1 MLMFWMPNLLQ
12 ARHVDLV
19 VEVAD
24 VADDRLV
31 LHPRH
36 VAAVMMLVPVVVM
49 KIRGL
54 DDVLEVFTSFFRRA
68 CSADR
73 IVRS

>member
-1 MLMFWMPNLLQ
+1 MLIRRIPAIRQ
-12 ARHVDLV
+12 PRHVDLV

-36 VAAVMMLVPVVVM
+36 LLGGDHVAVAG
-49 KIRGL
+49 RGDEDVTDR
-54 DDVLEVFTSFFRRA
+54 DDVLETRT
-68 CSADR
+68 
-73 IVRS
+73 

>member
-1 MLMFWMPNLLQ
+1 MIECPSENVHSSTCGLIVTRSAPEALEPG
-12 ARHVDLV
+12 HVDLV

-36 VAAVMMLVPVVVM
+36 VVE
-49 KIRGL
+49 R
-54 DDVLEVFTSFFRRA
+54 
-68 CSADR
+68 
-73 IVRS
+73 